1 MANFLNITLDTTGP
15 TGQSVAFDAGSYVNQ
30 QIADLTLDAS
40 GGDVA
45 QMKIWGD
52 VDETYDAQIQD
63 DEGSSSWITYATAK
77 QIKLSAGDGAKN
89 IYAKFRDDVYN
100 QSGQASD
107 SITLDES
114 LPAVSIQS
122 GPSPAKISKVATKD
136 ESVFSW
142 QADVAFDEYV
152 VMVVSS
158 SGDAKA
164 AGVQIGT
171 GNGSTNVAGAAGAYP
186 ATTNISTTI
195 NGADLE
201 AASGGDG
208 SKIVKVFV
216 REHAEDDIWSA

>member
-30 QIADLTLDAS
+30 QIADLTLAAS

-52 VDETYDAQIQD
+52 VDEAYDAQIQD

-114 LPAVSIQS
+114 LPAVSVQS